1 MLSLGDVVI
10 HMQQDSKDIQYVVGT
25 KECINSMQTVP
36 VLQPFSDE
44 VVLFLD
50 ALSRKLQ
57 ASSCKEFPDVV
68 SFGFWCRKASLLLEK
83 KRYTDQ
89 VLRLG
94 LGVVFHSTPSNVAV
108 NFAFSFAA
116 GLLAGNCNI
125 VRLPRRNFQQV
136 DIICSA
142 INEVLKEH
150 LKMQPYVAMIRY
162 NSSKDISDFFSSL
175 ANARIIWGGD
185 ATIERMRQSP
195 IPPRSRDIC
204 FADRYSL
211 LVMNADA
218 IRAETSPEQVARA
231 FYNDTY
237 LTDQNACTS
246 PILIVWIGKEKSKG
260 KQVFWEAVGKL
271 KAHYAMAASQAVDKL
286 TAFYLL
292 AAQEPVERVPVNDN
306 FATRINVSRI
316 DAAITKFKTAGGFF
330 FEYDTDNLEGILP
343 LLGTKCQTI
352 TYYGIDRALIED
364 VVTAS
369 GCRGV
374 DRIVPIG
381 QSMAFSLRWD
391 GYDLINELSRV
402 VV

>member
-1 MLSLGDVVI
+1 MI
-10 HMQQDSKDIQYVVGT
+10 HMRQDSKDIQYVVGT
-25 KECINSMQTVP
+25 KECVNNMQKVP
-36 VLQPFSDE
+36 ALQPFSDS
-44 VVLFLD
+44 VILFLD
-50 ALSRKLQ
+50 ALSRNLQ
-57 ASSCKEFPDVV
+57 SSANKEFSDVA
-68 SFGFWCRKASLLLEK
+68 SFGFWCRKAALLIEK
-83 KRYTDQ
+83 KRYTDKIG
-89 VLRLG
+89 RLG

-150 LKMQPYVAMIRY
+150 VKMQPYIVMVRY
-162 NSSKDISDFFSSL
+162 DSSKDISDFFSSL

-211 LVMNADA
+211 LVMNADVLL
-218 IRAETSPEQVARA
+218 AEASLEQVARA

-237 LTDQNACTS
+237 QTDQNACTS
-246 PILIVWIGKEKSKG
+246 PIFIIWTGKEKSKG

-271 KAHYAMAASQAVDKL
+271 KARYDMAVSQVVDKL

-292 AAQEPVERVPVNDN
+292 SAQLPVELVPMNDN
-306 FATRINVSRI
+306 FITRVVVSKM
-316 DAAITKFKTAGGFF
+316 DAAFIRFKAAGGFF
-330 FEYDTDNLEGILP
+330 FEYDTDNLNELLP
-343 LLGTKCQTI
+343 LLGVKCQTV
-352 TYYGIDRALIED
+352 TYYGLDRFLIED
-364 VVTAS
+364 VVRTS

-391 GYDLINELSRV
+391 GYDLIYELSRIIS
-402 VV
+402 